1 MDVKSVVR
9 SYWDR
14 RSQTYDLTGY
24 KSKNVVKEFW
34 KAMINDAIRTDRNLN
49 ILDVG
54 TGTGFLA
61 LIFAEMGHNVTG
73 IDISRHMLEKSRNNA
88 DKLRLN
94 VDFMHGDAENLPFD
108 DDTFDIVVNRYLLW
122 TMPNPELAIDEWSRV
137 VKSGGKLAL
146 IDGMWHDHTMTMNV
160 RLRRFFN
167 KMRTFITEKRNPL
180 IFERYYS
187 NIKYNLPF
195 FVGST
200 PDAVVD
206 LFTVVGLRN
215 VSVNRLERLREF
227 ENEPSLFLAL
237 GEK

>member
-1 MDVKSVVR
+1 MNIKSVVR

-24 KSKNVVKEFW
+24 KSRNGVKEFW

-88 DKLRLN
+88 DELRLD
-94 VDFMHGDAENLPFD
+94 VDFMHGDAENLPFED
-108 DDTFDIVVNRYLLW
+108 DAFDIVVNRYLLW
-122 TMPNPELAIDEWSRV
+122 TMPNPKLAIDEWSRV
-137 VKSGGKLAL
+137 VRSGGKLAL
-146 IDGMWHDHTMTMNV
+146 IDGIWHDPAMTMNV
-160 RLRRFFN
+160 RLQRIFN

-187 NIKYNLPF
+187 DIKYNLPF

-206 LFTVVGLRN
+206 LFTGGGLRN